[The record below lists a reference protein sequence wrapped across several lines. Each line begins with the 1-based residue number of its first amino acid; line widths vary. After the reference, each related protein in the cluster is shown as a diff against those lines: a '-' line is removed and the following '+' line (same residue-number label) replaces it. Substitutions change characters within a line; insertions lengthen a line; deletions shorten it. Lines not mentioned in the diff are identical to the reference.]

1 MDASPNAI
9 FYAEQ
14 TSNLSETFLPVR
26 FKHAPASAAAAAAA
40 APAAAAAAAALQRAA
55 LDFPSQMTTQS

>member
-1 MDASPNAI
+1 MDASPNVI

-26 FKHAPASAAAAAAA
+26 FKQAPASAAA
-40 APAAAAAAAALQRAA
+40 AAAAAAAALQRAA
-55 LDFPSQMTTQS
+55 LDFPFANDNAVLRF